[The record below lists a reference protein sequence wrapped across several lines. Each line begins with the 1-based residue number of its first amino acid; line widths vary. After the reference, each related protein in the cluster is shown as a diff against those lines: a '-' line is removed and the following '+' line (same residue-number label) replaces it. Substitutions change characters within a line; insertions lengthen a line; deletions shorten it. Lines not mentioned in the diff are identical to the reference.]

1 MSESSESPKPTIL
14 FVDDE
19 PGLADLYEAWL
30 ADEYD
35 TKTAYSGQEALE
47 LIDETID
54 IVFLDRRMPDLCGDE
69 VLAEV
74 REQGYDCYVTMVTGV
89 NPDFD
94 IIEMDF
100 DDYLVKSVSRSD
112 LKEAVE
118 RAVARTEYDQQMREL
133 FRLAEKRAAL
143 ESEKTVEVLQN
154 NSEYQKLVEQIEQL
168 DQETADTTANL
179 DNEDFRA
186 ILAGIRG

>member
-35 TKTAYSGQEALE
+35 TETAYSGQEALE

-143 ESEKTVEVLQN
+143 ESQKTVEVLQN
-154 NSEYQKLVEQIEQL
+154 NSEYQKLVERIEQL
-168 DQETADTTANL
+168 KDETTETTANL
-179 DNEDFRA
+179 DSEDFRA

>member
-1 MSESSESPKPTIL
+1 
-14 FVDDE
+14 
-19 PGLADLYEAWL
+19 
-30 ADEYD
+30 
-35 TKTAYSGQEALE
+35 
-47 LIDETID
+47 
-54 IVFLDRRMPDLCGDE
+54 
-69 VLAEV
+69 
-74 REQGYDCYVTMVTGV
+74 V

-118 RAVARTEYDQQMREL
+118 RAVTRTEYDQQMREL

-168 DQETADTTANL
+168 DQETAGTTANL

>member
-154 NSEYQKLVEQIEQL
+154 NPEYQKLVEQIEQL
-168 DQETADTTANL
+168 EQETADTTANL

>member
-1 MSESSESPKPTIL
+1 MSEAATPTIL
-14 FVDDE
+14 FVDDD

-35 TKTAYSGQEALE
+35 TETAYSGQEALE
-47 LIDETID
+47 EIDTTID
-54 IVFLDRRMPDLCGDE
+54 IVFLDRRMPGLSGDE

-74 REQGYDCYVTMVTGV
+74 RERGYDCYVTMVTGV
-89 NPDFD
+89 DPDFD
-94 IIEMDF
+94 IIEMNF
-100 DDYLVKSVSRSD
+100 DDYLVKSVSQSD

-118 RAVARTEYDQQMREL
+118 RALPRTEYDQQVREL

-154 NSEYQKLVEQIEQL
+154 NPEYQQLLDQIERL
-168 DQETADTTANL
+168 EQETADTTADL
-179 DNEDFRA
+179 TGEDFGS
-186 ILAGIRG
+186 ILAGIGG

>member
-1 MSESSESPKPTIL
+1 MSDSSESPKPTIL

-35 TKTAYSGQEALE
+35 TKTAYSGPEALE

-54 IVFLDRRMPDLCGDE
+54 IVFLDRRMPDLSGDE

-74 REQGYDCYVTMVTGV
+74 REQGYDFYVTMVTGV

-94 IIEMDF
+94 IIEMGF
-100 DDYLVKSVSRSD
+100 DEYLVKSVSQSD

-118 RAVARTEYDQQMREL
+118 RAVARTEYDQQIREL
-133 FRLAEKRAAL
+133 FRLAEKGAAL

-154 NSEYQKLVEQIEQL
+154 NPEYQKLAERIEQL
-168 DQETADTTANL
+168 KDETTETTANL
-179 DNEDFRA
+179 DSEDFRA
-186 ILAGIRG
+186 ILDGICG

>member
-1 MSESSESPKPTIL
+1 MNESPKPAIL

-35 TKTAYSGQEALE
+35 TETAYSGQEALE

-74 REQGYDCYVTMVTGV
+74 RERGCDCYVTMVTGV

-100 DDYLVKSVSRSD
+100 DDYLVKSVSQSD

-118 RAVARTEYDQQMREL
+118 RAVARTEYDQQIREL

-143 ESEKTVEVLQN
+143 DSEKTVEVLQN
-154 NSEYQKLVEQIEQL
+154 NPEYQKLVEQIEQL
-168 DQETADTTANL
+168 ERETADTTADL
-179 DNEDFRA
+179 VSEDFRA
-186 ILAGIRG
+186 ILTGVGG